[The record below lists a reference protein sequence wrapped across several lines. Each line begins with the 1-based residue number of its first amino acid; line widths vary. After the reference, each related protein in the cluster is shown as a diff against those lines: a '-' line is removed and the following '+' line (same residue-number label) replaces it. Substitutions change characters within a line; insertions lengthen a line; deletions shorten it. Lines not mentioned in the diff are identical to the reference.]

1 MVGLGVMGYGFAMNF
16 EENGYTVAVTNWEK
30 EILENMVTSYPDK
43 NLIISEHLSDFV
55 KSIEKPRKIFL
66 FVKAGKPT
74 DNTVDKLIPLLD
86 KEDILIDGGNT
97 HFKESIEKTNKIEKQ
112 GIHYIGMGV
121 SGGEKGARHGA
132 ALMPS
137 GNPTAYNQI
146 EEMLSKIAAKAPQ
159 DNEPCVTYIGPKG
172 SGHFVKIIHNG
183 IEYSD
188 SQLIAEAYYIM
199 RYYLK
204 LSVDDIADY
213 FIEWNKGEL
222 KSYLIEITGNI
233 LSTYDKKTGKPMI
246 DVIVD
251 RAKSKGTG
259 KWASQIAL
267 DFQMPLS
274 VVTESVF
281 ARYISDLKKERIQ
294 ASKILNKPINNNS
307 FSGDIEVYVE
317 KIRKALYFSKIISY
331 AQGFSVYS
339 KANEAYGWSLNNYK
353 IAKIFRAGCVIR
365 AELLDKISNAYSE
378 NEKLSN
384 ILMDS
389 YFSEIVNTYQ
399 QDTRE
404 IISDAIINGMPVT
417 GFAAS
422 IGYFDSYRL
431 ENTSAN
437 MVQAQRDYFGAHMF
451 ERVDM
456 PGYFHYEWE

>member
-1 MVGLGVMGYGFAMNF
+1 
-16 EENGYTVAVTNWEK
+16 
-30 EILENMVTSYPDK
+30 
-43 NLIISEHLSDFV
+43 
-55 KSIEKPRKIFL
+55 
-66 FVKAGKPT
+66 
-74 DNTVDKLIPLLD
+74 
-86 KEDILIDGGNT
+86 
-97 HFKESIEKTNKIEKQ
+97 
-112 GIHYIGMGV
+112 
-121 SGGEKGARHGA
+121 
-132 ALMPS
+132 
-137 GNPTAYNQI
+137 
-146 EEMLSKIAAKAPQ
+146 PQ

-307 FSGDIEVYVE
+307 F
-317 KIRKALYFSKIISY
+317 
-331 AQGFSVYS
+331 
-339 KANEAYGWSLNNYK
+339 
-353 IAKIFRAGCVIR
+353 
-365 AELLDKISNAYSE
+365 
-378 NEKLSN
+378 
-384 ILMDS
+384 
-389 YFSEIVNTYQ
+389 
-399 QDTRE
+399 
-404 IISDAIINGMPVT
+404 
-417 GFAAS
+417 
-422 IGYFDSYRL
+422 
-431 ENTSAN
+431 
-437 MVQAQRDYFGAHMF
+437 
-451 ERVDM
+451 
-456 PGYFHYEWE
+456 